1 MIFPSNCGGGNGGG
15 GDGGGSDGGT
25 GGEGGE
31 GGSEGGLGGGGVDGG
46 GAAEKKVIS
55 ENLKYRFA
63 EFPTSPF
70 GNTIFAD
77 VVVAVHGMYMFS
89 HPIRLDRIK

>member
-1 MIFPSNCGGGNGGG
+1 
-15 GDGGGSDGGT
+15 
-25 GGEGGE
+25 
-31 GGSEGGLGGGGVDGG
+31 

-89 HPIRLDRIK
+89 HPIRLARIK